1 MNDLIQTLN
10 KLQQNINQTQVALQ
24 EVIDRLNEE
33 AVPEVLP
40 YVTETVTND
49 SHAFAYFPI
58 IRLTTTFVCRGLGSE
73 LGSENE
79 TRKSVQ
85 LKNTVLLNKNG
96 LLTLAGSVALA
107 TTFLC
112 KSNLVLEKIENYE
125 KFRTA
130 KLEDRRLDIVKRA
143 WNNTDAGMMIDGEK
157 VLPFRFDNHVLTLA
171 NIQQRNKHVALFRL
185 PATDVYSDTSADA
198 LDVDHLD
205 YRTVLSA
212 GISARND
219 GNIDVYTH
227 P

>member
-10 KLQQNINQTQVALQ
+10 QLQQDINQTQAALQ
-24 EVIDRLNEE
+24 TVIDRLNEE

-40 YVTETVTND
+40 YVTDTITND
-49 SHAFAYFPI
+49 LRAFAYFPI
-58 IRLTTTFVCRGLGSE
+58 LRLTTTFVYGVLCAESE
-73 LGSENE
+73 P
-79 TRKSVQ
+79 RKSVQ
-85 LKNTVLLNKNG
+85 LKNTVFLTKNG
-96 LLTLAGSVALA
+96 LLTLAGCVELA

-112 KSNLVLEKIENYE
+112 KSNLGLEKIE
-125 KFRTA
+125 KFQDT
-130 KLEDRRLDIVKRA
+130 KLEDRKLGIVKRA

-157 VLPFRFDNHVLTLA
+157 VLPFRFDGNVLTLA
-171 NIQQRNKHVALFRL
+171 IYQRNKHGALFRL

-212 GISARND
+212 GISVRND

-227 P
+227 A

>member
-1 MNDLIQTLN
+1 MSDLLNTLN
-10 KLQQNINQTQVALQ
+10 QLKQNIDQTQVALQ

-40 YVTETVTND
+40 YVTDTVTND
-49 SHAFAYFPI
+49 LRAFAYFPI
-58 IRLTTTFVCRGLGSE
+58 IRLNTTFVCGGLGSE
-73 LGSENE
+73 SE

-85 LKNTVLLNKNG
+85 LKNTVFLTKNG
-96 LLTLAGSVALA
+96 LLTLAGSVELA

-112 KSNLVLEKIENYE
+112 KSNLGLEKIE
-125 KFRTA
+125 KFQDT
-130 KLEDRRLDIVKRA
+130 KLEERKLKIVKRA

-157 VLPFRFDNHVLTLA
+157 VLPFRFDGNVLTLA
-171 NIQQRNKHVALFRL
+171 NNIYQRNTHSALFRL

-198 LDVDHLD
+198 LDVDHLN

-212 GISARND
+212 GISASSD

-227 P
+227 A

>member
-10 KLQQNINQTQVALQ
+10 QLQQDINQTQVALQ

-40 YVTETVTND
+40 YVTDTVTND
-49 SHAFAYFPI
+49 LRAFAYFPI
-58 IRLTTTFVCRGLGSE
+58 LRLTTTLVYGVLCAESE
-73 LGSENE
+73 P
-79 TRKSVQ
+79 RKSVQ
-85 LKNTVLLNKNG
+85 LKNTVFLTKNG
-96 LLTLAGSVALA
+96 LLALARRVELA
-107 TTFLC
+107 TTFLY
-112 KSNLVLEKIENYE
+112 KSNLGLEKIE
-125 KFRTA
+125 KFRATQLEER
-130 KLEDRRLDIVKRA
+130 KLGVVKRA

-157 VLPFRFDNHVLTLA
+157 VLPFWFDGNVLTLA
-171 NIQQRNKHVALFRL
+171 NIYQRNKHSALFRL

-212 GISARND
+212 GISVHND

-227 P
+227 A

>member
-1 MNDLIQTLN
+1 MNDLLKTLN
-10 KLQQNINQTQVALQ
+10 KLQHNINQTQVALQ

-40 YVTETVTND
+40 YVTETVTD
-49 SHAFAYFPI
+49 DLRAFAYFPI
-58 IRLTTTFVCRGLGSE
+58 IRVNTTSVFTGVLGAE
-73 LGSENE
+73 YE

-85 LKNTVLLNKNG
+85 LHSTVFLNKNG

-157 VLPFRFDNHVLTLA
+157 VLPFWFDNHVLTLA
-171 NIQQRNKHVALFRL
+171 NIQPKNYVALFRL

>member
-1 MNDLIQTLN
+1 M
-10 KLQQNINQTQVALQ
+10 
-24 EVIDRLNEE
+24 
-33 AVPEVLP
+33 
-40 YVTETVTND
+40 
-49 SHAFAYFPI
+49 
-58 IRLTTTFVCRGLGSE
+58 TTTSVSGVLCKE
-73 LGSENE
+73 WE

-85 LKNTVLLNKNG
+85 LKNTVFLTKNG

-112 KSNLVLEKIENYE
+112 KSNLGLEKIE
-125 KFRTA
+125 KFQDT
-130 KLEDRRLDIVKRA
+130 KLEDRKLGVVKRA

-157 VLPFRFDNHVLTLA
+157 VLPFWFDGNVLTLA
-171 NIQQRNKHVALFRL
+171 NIYQRNKHGALFRL

-227 P
+227 A

>member
-10 KLQQNINQTQVALQ
+10 QLQQNLNQTQVDLQ

-33 AVPEVLP
+33 VVPEVLP

-58 IRLTTTFVCRGLGSE
+58 LRLTTTYVSGVLCTERVTS
-73 LGSENE
+73 
-79 TRKSVQ
+79 KSVQ
-85 LKNTVLLNKNG
+85 LKNTVFLTKNG

-112 KSNLVLEKIENYE
+112 KSNLGLEKIE
-125 KFRTA
+125 KFQDT
-130 KLEDRRLDIVKRA
+130 KLEDRKLKIVKRA

-157 VLPFRFDNHVLTLA
+157 VLPFRFDGNVLTLA
-171 NIQQRNKHVALFRL
+171 NIQQRNNHCALLRL
-185 PATDVYSDTSADA
+185 PATDVYSDTSSDA

-227 P
+227 A

>member
-10 KLQQNINQTQVALQ
+10 QLQQDINQTQVALQ

-40 YVTETVTND
+40 YVTETVTKD
-49 SHAFAYFPI
+49 SRAFAYFPI
-58 IRLTTTFVCRGLGSE
+58 LRLTTTFVYGVLCAESE
-73 LGSENE
+73 P
-79 TRKSVQ
+79 RKSVQ
-85 LKNTVLLNKNG
+85 LKNTVFLTKNG

-112 KSNLVLEKIENYE
+112 KSNLGLEKIE
-125 KFRTA
+125 KFQDT
-130 KLEDRRLDIVKRA
+130 KLEDRKLKIVKRA

-157 VLPFRFDNHVLTLA
+157 VLPFWFDKNVLTLA
-171 NIQQRNKHVALFRL
+171 NIQRRNNHCALFRL

-227 P
+227 A

>member
-10 KLQQNINQTQVALQ
+10 QLQQNLNQTQVALQ

-58 IRLTTTFVCRGLGSE
+58 ICMNITSVFTGVLGSE
-73 LGSENE
+73 CVTS
-79 TRKSVQ
+79 KSVQ
-85 LKNTVLLNKNG
+85 LKNTVFLTKNG

-112 KSNLVLEKIENYE
+112 NSNLGLEKIE
-125 KFRTA
+125 KFQDT
-130 KLEDRRLDIVKRA
+130 KLEDRKLKIVKRA
-143 WNNTDAGMMIDGEK
+143 WNNSDAGMMIDGEK
-157 VLPFRFDNHVLTLA
+157 VLPFWFDNHVLTLA

-212 GISARND
+212 GISARSN

-227 P
+227 A

>member
-10 KLQQNINQTQVALQ
+10 QLQQNINQTQVALQ

-49 SHAFAYFPI
+49 LRAFAYFPI
-58 IRLTTTFVCRGLGSE
+58 IRMNITSVFTGVLGSE
-73 LGSENE
+73 CVTS
-79 TRKSVQ
+79 KSVQ
-85 LKNTVLLNKNG
+85 LHRTVFLNKNG
-96 LLTLAGSVALA
+96 LLALA
-107 TTFLC
+107 RRFELETTFLY
-112 KSNLVLEKIENYE
+112 KSNHGLENIE
-125 KFRTA
+125 KFRATQ
-130 KLEDRRLDIVKRA
+130 LEDRKLGVVKRA

-157 VLPFRFDNHVLTLA
+157 VLPFWFDGNVLTLA
-171 NIQQRNKHVALFRL
+171 NIQQRNKHGALFRL

-227 P
+227 A

>member
-1 MNDLIQTLN
+1 MNDLLETLN
-10 KLQQNINQTQVALQ
+10 QLKQDIDQTQVALQ
-24 EVIDRLNEE
+24 EVIDLLNEE

-40 YVTETVTND
+40 YVTDTVTND
-49 SHAFAYFPI
+49 LRAFAYFPI
-58 IRLTTTFVCRGLGSE
+58 LRLTTTSVYGVLCAES
-73 LGSENE
+73 E

-85 LKNTVLLNKNG
+85 LKNTVFLTKNG
-96 LLTLAGSVALA
+96 LLTLAGSVELA

-112 KSNLVLEKIENYE
+112 KSNLGLEKIE
-125 KFRTA
+125 KFQDT
-130 KLEDRRLDIVKRA
+130 KLEDRKLKIVKRA

-157 VLPFRFDNHVLTLA
+157 VLPFWFDRNVLTPA
-171 NIQQRNKHVALFRL
+171 TRYQRNTHRALFRL

-212 GISARND
+212 GISASSD

-227 P
+227 A

>member
-1 MNDLIQTLN
+1 MHDLIQTLN
-10 KLQQNINQTQVALQ
+10 QLQHNINQTQVALQ
-24 EVIDRLNEE
+24 EAIDRLNEE

-49 SHAFAYFPI
+49 LRAFAYFPI
-58 IRLTTTFVCRGLGSE
+58 LRLTTTSVSGVLCKE
-73 LGSENE
+73 WE
-79 TRKSVQ
+79 TRKSVR
-85 LKNTVLLNKNG
+85 LGGTVFLTKNG
-96 LLTLAGSVALA
+96 LLTLARRVELE
-107 TTFLC
+107 TTFLY
-112 KSNLVLEKIENYE
+112 KSNHGLETIA
-125 KFRTA
+125 KFRATQLEER
-130 KLEDRRLDIVKRA
+130 KLGVVKRA

-157 VLPFRFDNHVLTLA
+157 VLPFWFDKNVLTLA
-171 NIQQRNKHVALFRL
+171 NFWQRNNHGALFRL

-227 P
+227 A

>member
-10 KLQQNINQTQVALQ
+10 QLQQDINQTQAALQ

-40 YVTETVTND
+40 YVTETVTRD
-49 SHAFAYFPI
+49 SRAFAYFPI
-58 IRLTTTFVCRGLGSE
+58 LRLTTTLVYGVLCAESE
-73 LGSENE
+73 P
-79 TRKSVQ
+79 RKSVQ
-85 LKNTVLLNKNG
+85 LKNTVFLNKNG
-96 LLTLAGSVALA
+96 LLALARRVELA

-112 KSNLVLEKIENYE
+112 KSNLGLEKIE
-125 KFRTA
+125 KFQDT
-130 KLEDRRLDIVKRA
+130 KLEDRKLKIVKRA

-157 VLPFRFDNHVLTLA
+157 VLPFWFDNHVLTLA
-171 NIQQRNKHVALFRL
+171 NIQQRNNHGALFRL

-212 GISARND
+212 GISASSD
-219 GNIDVYTH
+219 GNIYVYTH
-227 P
+227 A